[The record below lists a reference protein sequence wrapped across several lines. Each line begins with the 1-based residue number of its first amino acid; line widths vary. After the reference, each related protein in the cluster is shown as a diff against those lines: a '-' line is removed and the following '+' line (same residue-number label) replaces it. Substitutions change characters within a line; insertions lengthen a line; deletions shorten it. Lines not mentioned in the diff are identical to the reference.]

1 MALDE
6 AKERRR
12 VRQAARAYDQEV
24 EQWQREYVA
33 KMQAERKAIER
44 AIDLL
49 NGGAF
54 TDEEKARRDA
64 AAAADAQ
71 ASREANLAAIAEK
84 SRSEEERR
92 VVACAFLYYAPLS
105 TVLLSSHVYYTSH
118 VYFTAR
124 LLTTINRHVFLTEC

>member
-12 VRQAARAYDQEV
+12 VRQAARAHNNEA
-24 EQWQREYVA
+24 EQWQREYKA
-33 KMQAERKAIER
+33 KLQAERKAIER
-44 AIDLL
+44 ALDLL

-71 ASREANLAAIAEK
+71 ARREANLAAIAEK

-92 VVACAFLYYAPLS
+92 VVACTFLMLLS
-105 TVLLSSHVYYTSH
+105 TVVLSSHVYYTPLG
-118 VYFTAR
+118 FP
-124 LLTTINRHVFLTEC
+124 

>member
-1 MALDE
+1 MEMALDE

-12 VRQAARAYDQEV
+12 VRQAARAYNNEA
-24 EQWQREYVA
+24 EQWQREYEA
-33 KMQAERKAIER
+33 KLQAERKAIER

-71 ASREANLAAIAEK
+71 ARREANLAAIAEK

-92 VVACAFLYYAPLS
+92 VVACTFLMLLS
-105 TVLLSSHVYYTSH
+105 TVVLSSHVYYTPH
-118 VYFTAR
+118 VYFTV
-124 LLTTINRHVFLTEC
+124 LHYTTHTTLHYL